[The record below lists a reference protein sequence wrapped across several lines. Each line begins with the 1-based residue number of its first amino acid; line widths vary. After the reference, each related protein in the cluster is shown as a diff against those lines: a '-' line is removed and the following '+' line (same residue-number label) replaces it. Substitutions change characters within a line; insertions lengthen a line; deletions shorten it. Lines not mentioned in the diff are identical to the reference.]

1 MYTIVWVQSQHVFV
15 NSIRFK
21 AVKTPTP
28 GLTHNVKQ
36 GGRDSA
42 LLYGAED
49 HKSAANRLEQHSHI
63 DAVIE
68 VIMAKAPAQQ
78 SAQMHSG

>member
-21 AVKTPTP
+21 AVKPPTP

-42 LLYGAED
+42 LLHAAEG
-49 HKSAANRLEQHSHI
+49 HKSTTDWLNQHPQI
-63 DAVIE
+63 DAVTA
-68 VIMAKAPAQQ
+68 VIMAKVPTLQ
-78 SAQMHSG
+78 SA